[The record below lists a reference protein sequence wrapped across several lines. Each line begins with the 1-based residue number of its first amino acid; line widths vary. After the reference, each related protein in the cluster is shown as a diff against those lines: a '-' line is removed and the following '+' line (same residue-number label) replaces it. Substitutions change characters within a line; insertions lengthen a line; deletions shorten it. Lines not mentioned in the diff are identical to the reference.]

1 MLKEVLVER
10 GKSYG
15 KYSQGIRTRV
25 AIFEALTKHSLATNK
40 LFIPDDLIV
49 PLHDIINKIVRMV
62 ADPDNEDNYTDLAG
76 YAELLREVRNE
87 GK

>member
-1 MLKEVLVER
+1 MVRDILVER

-15 KYSQGIRTRV
+15 KYSDGVRV
-25 AIFEALTKHSLATNK
+25 RKNILSVLNIHSETCRGKFLPPELKVALG
-40 LFIPDDLIV
+40 
-49 PLHDIINKIVRMV
+49 DIIMKITRMA

-76 YAELLREVRNE
+76 YAELLREMHNE

>member
-1 MLKEVLVER
+1 MVKDILVER
-10 GKSYG
+10 GTSYG
-15 KYSQGIRTRV
+15 KYSDGIKTRV
-25 AIFEALTKHSLATNK
+25 AIFEALTQHSLKNRK
-40 LFIPDDLIV
+40 DFIPDDLIV
-49 PLHDIINKIVRMV
+49 PLHDIINKIVRMI

>member
-1 MLKEVLVER
+1 MVREVLEER

-15 KYSQGIRTRV
+15 KYSDGIETRV
-25 AIFEALTKHSLATNK
+25 KIMEALTAHSNNANGE
-40 LFIPDDLIV
+40 FIPDSLIV
-49 PLHDIINKIVRMV
+49 PLHDIVNKIVRMV
-62 ADPDNEDNYTDLAG
+62 ADPSNEDNYTDLAG